1 MRCRSSAF
9 RASVAAL
16 LLLAA
21 APSTAA
27 AADSRQTQGE
37 ARAPFRVGGPIQP
50 PVKINDVRPVY
61 PPRAQ
66 EARVQGTVIIE
77 VVIDATGHVV
87 KASILRSIPLLD
99 QAALDAVRQWEFRP
113 VLLNGVAIP
122 VVFTTVVT
130 FSLAPGNESQR
141 PPPPADALER
151 AAALFAEARTA
162 IQSGGFGEAS
172 PSMPA
177 PWGQQYVRAGM
188 LIELA
193 RREQKAF
200 PDQAADDA
208 ERAFGMFLSLPGGGP
223 NVDMQ
228 PPVTPEKLARMGKMQ
243 AEPEV
248 IRILLAAG
256 RKERAL
262 ELARTADIDRSD
274 LYDQIIRNLQAERAL
289 ELADECRAGDGT
301 YPFAA
306 VADVARA
313 VQARL
318 PRLSSALLEKEYSLA
333 GGLRDAKSRALA
345 MMFIEKTHDMVSP
358 AMALGALERL
368 VQDLSTAPPAASV
381 NSRSEANV
389 LGPWIL
395 EVMSAVDQQRAAALA
410 VDHPDW
416 EAARKIPGRTPGNP
430 VGRSPIVGIAMAPPP
445 LGVSPAAAPATW
457 ADFERDLQAARAL
470 PDGSARVMKLLQLG
484 EWLLPQLR

>member
-1 MRCRSSAF
+1 
-9 RASVAAL
+9 
-16 LLLAA
+16 
-21 APSTAA
+21 
-27 AADSRQTQGE
+27 
-37 ARAPFRVGGPIQP
+37 
-50 PVKINDVRPVY
+50 
-61 PPRAQ
+61 
-66 EARVQGTVIIE
+66 
-77 VVIDATGHVV
+77 
-87 KASILRSIPLLD
+87 
-99 QAALDAVRQWEFRP
+99 
-113 VLLNGVAIP
+113 
-122 VVFTTVVT
+122 VFTTVVT
-130 FSLAPGNESQR
+130 FSLAPGNDSRR

-177 PWGQQYVRAGM
+177 PWGQRYVRAGM

-306 VADVARA
+306 IADVARA

-318 PRLSSALLEKEYSLA
+318 PRLSSALLEKGYSLA

>member
-1 MRCRSSAF
+1 MRCRSSALLT
-9 RASVAAL
+9 AVVA

-21 APSTAA
+21 GPSTAA
-27 AADSRQTQGE
+27 TADTRQTQGD
-37 ARAPFRVGGPIQP
+37 ARAPFRVGGPIPP
-50 PVKINDVRPVY
+50 PVKINNVQPVY
-61 PPRAQ
+61 PLQAR
-66 EARVQGTVIIE
+66 EARVQGTVIAE

-99 QAALDAVRQWEFRP
+99 AAALDAIRQWEFRP

-122 VVFTTVVT
+122 VVFTTVVN
-130 FSLAPGNESQR
+130 FSLAPETESQR
-141 PPPPADALER
+141 PPRADVLER

-162 IQSGGFGEAS
+162 IQSGETS
-172 PSMPA
+172 SSIPA
-177 PWGQQYVRAGM
+177 PWGQQYVRAGLLM
-188 LIELA
+188 ELA
-193 RREQKAF
+193 RREQKVF

-223 NVDMQ
+223 HVDLQ
-228 PPVTPEKLARMGKMQ
+228 PPATPEKLARMGKMQ
-243 AEPEV
+243 AEPEA
-248 IRILLAAG
+248 IRILVAAG

-262 ELARTADIDRSD
+262 ELARTGDIDRSD
-274 LYDQIIRNLQAERAL
+274 LYDQIIRNVQAERAL
-289 ELADECRAGDGT
+289 ELADECRARDGT

-313 VQARL
+313 VQGI
-318 PRLSSALLEKEYSLA
+318 PRLRSALLEKGYSLV
-333 GGLRDAKSRALA
+333 GSQRDAKSRSLA
-345 MMFIEKTHDMVSP
+345 MMFVQKTYDMVPP

-368 VQDLSTAPPAASV
+368 VQDLSTAPRTTASG
-381 NSRSEANV
+381 NGRSEADV

-410 VDHPDW
+410 NDHPDW

-430 VGRSPIVGIAMAPPP
+430 VPRPPIVGTAMAPPP
-445 LGVSPAAAPATW
+445 SGVSPAATPASS

-470 PDGSARVMKLLQLG
+470 PDESARVMKLMQLA
-484 EWLLPQLR
+484 ESLLRNP

>member
-1 MRCRSSAF
+1 MDD
-9 RASVAAL
+9 
-16 LLLAA
+16 
-21 APSTAA
+21 T
-27 AADSRQTQGE
+27 RQTQGD
-37 ARAPFRVGGPIQP
+37 ARAPFRVGGPIPP
-50 PVKINDVRPVY
+50 PVRINGVQPVY
-61 PPRAQ
+61 PPQAR
-66 EARVQGTVIIE
+66 EARVQGRVIVE

-87 KASILRSIPLLD
+87 KASILRSIPQLD
-99 QAALDAVRQWEFRP
+99 AAALDAIRQWEFRP

-122 VVFTTVVT
+122 VVFTTVVN
-130 FSLAPGNESQR
+130 FSLAPETESQR

-162 IQSGGFGEAS
+162 IQNGGFREAS
-172 PSMPA
+172 SSIPA
-177 PWGQQYVRAGM
+177 PWGQQYVRAGLLM
-188 LIELA
+188 ELA

-223 NVDMQ
+223 NLDLQ
-228 PPVTPEKLARMGKMQ
+228 PPATPEKLARMGKMQ
-243 AEPEV
+243 AEPEA
-248 IRILLAAG
+248 IRILVAAG

-274 LYDQIIRNLQAERAL
+274 LYDQIIRNVQAERAL

-313 VQARL
+313 VQGL
-318 PRLSSALLEKEYSLA
+318 PRLSSALLEKGYSLV
-333 GGLRDAKSRALA
+333 GSQRDAKSRSRA
-345 MMFIEKTHDMVSP
+345 MMFIQKTFDIVPP

-368 VQDLSTAPPAASV
+368 VQDVSTAPPTASV
-381 NSRSEANV
+381 NGRSEADV

-395 EVMSAVDQQRAAALA
+395 EVMSAVNQHRAAALA
-410 VDHPDW
+410 NDHPDW

-430 VGRSPIVGIAMAPPP
+430 VGRPPSAGTAMAPPP
-445 LGVSPAAAPATW
+445 SNVSPATTPARSE
-457 ADFERDLQAARAL
+457 DFERDLQTARAL
-470 PDGSARVMKLLQLG
+470 PDGSARVIKLMQLA
-484 EWLLPQLR
+484 ESLLKNP